1 MSLEAQAGSAVSAG
15 ALHGC
20 LVEGDPE
27 QRKRER
33 RVRRS
38 ALVIS
43 VSIQSVIL
51 AGLVLLPLFGKPE
64 RIALAGVIPLP
75 PYRAPA
81 GHPHV
86 GDTSQNRIPRT
97 ISHFYEPMVIPRTIA
112 THGVPSPEPQ
122 ELGIE
127 GVGRGET
134 PGMGEIPLADAR
146 SGVTP
151 PPPPQTH
158 VAPPRVVH
166 VTRLDPA
173 MLIHRVEP
181 LYPALARQIG
191 RGGHVEL
198 RAVIAV
204 DGSVQS
210 LQIVSGDPL
219 FYQSALDAV
228 RQWRY
233 SPTVLNGQMVEVDTY
248 ITVIY
253 NMLR

>member
-1 MSLEAQAGSAVSAG
+1 MSLEAQASSTISAG

-20 LVEGDPE
+20 LVEGDPD

-51 AGLVLLPLFGKPE
+51 AGLVLLPLLSKPE
-64 RIALAGVIPLP
+64 RIAFAGVIPLP
-75 PYRAPA
+75 PYHAPA
-81 GHPHV
+81 GHPHI
-86 GDTSQNRIPRT
+86 GDPHNRILRT
-97 ISHFYEPMVIPRTIA
+97 ISHFYEPIVTSRPIV
-112 THGVPSPEPQ
+112 THDLASPEPQ
-122 ELGIE
+122 ELDPEWAGS
-127 GVGRGET
+127 GER
-134 PGMGEIPLADAR
+134 PGTGEIPLGDPR
-146 SGVTP
+146 SGATP

-158 VAPPRVVH
+158 VVLPRVVH
-166 VTRLDPA
+166 VTHLDPA

-181 LYPALARQIG
+181 LYPTLARQIG

-204 DGSVQS
+204 DGSVRS

-228 RQWRY
+228 QQWRY
-233 SPTVLNGQMVEVDTY
+233 SPTVLNGQAVEVDTY

-253 NMLR
+253 NMRR